1 MAKGDRAAMAMDLP
15 AVSTPGEYWLKLD
28 MVSEGA
34 DWFENGGS
42 PVAWVPFSIHE

>member
-1 MAKGDRAAMAMDLP
+1 MPAIGRSGD
-15 AVSTPGEYWLKLD
+15 YWLKLD

-42 PVAWVPFSIHE
+42 TVAWLPFKVSE